1 MPVSIKTAAMP
12 NKLILAVLERA
23 RAGCTYLSVDFASIA
38 ITGMMPLRAGK
49 GFKRRLL
56 GP

>member
-12 NKLILAVLERA
+12 NKLILAILERA
-23 RAGCTYLSVDFASIA
+23 RSWYLSVDFASIA
-38 ITGMMPLRAGK
+38 ITGMMPVRAGK
-49 GFKRRLL
+49 DFKRRLL